1 MFKTKKM
8 KQIITIIIICT
19 YFNMA
24 AQEKEIIYKQN
35 YDGKRM
41 TESEYINM
49 KNGFEDKMKK
59 AGNVGE
65 IKEVIVDSV
74 TKNIVFKNF
83 DLSFVSITTNEVEHI
98 NSYLNKKLPS
108 TELRL
113 LNSKKIK
120 ISDFEGKPTLLS
132 FWFTKCAPCIKE
144 LPALES
150 LKEKYGSKVNFVA
163 ITFNDEEEIKS
174 FLSKKDFNY
183 KHIIDAQKFID
194 EIGLNTYP
202 RNIILDKNGIVQL
215 INDEIPS
222 NEIIE
227 NKKQTLK
234 FDLSEYEKY
243 IENLL

>member
-1 MFKTKKM
+1 
-8 KQIITIIIICT
+8 
-19 YFNMA
+19 MA

-74 TKNIVFKNF
+74 TTNIVFKNF

-120 ISDFEGKPTLLS
+120 LSDFEGKPTVLS
-132 FWFTKCAPCIKE
+132 FWFTQCAPCIKE

-183 KHIIDAQKFID
+183 EHIIDAQKFID
-194 EIGLNTYP
+194 EIGLNTFP

-215 INDEIPS
+215 INNEIPS
-222 NEIIE
+222 NKIIE